1 MQCPKCAYVRK
12 PTENVPDY
20 ECPSC
25 GVIYSKYNPE
35 SERKLEEMRSRN
47 SQRSSS
53 IAADEAASSAKPWR
67 PFDTHPLFLVA
78 MLGGVFIIAWG
89 YGSHKARSPEPTPV
103 ERVTQD
109 MKNGAQASIKLAGY
123 RCDDISFMG
132 QLAFKNGFR
141 ITCNADRYV
150 YEFVDEG
157 GRWVVHLN

>member
-1 MQCPKCAYVRK
+1 MQCPKCSYVRK
-12 PTENVPDY
+12 PTDAAPDY

-35 SERKLEEMRSRN
+35 AERKLAEIRSRN
-47 SQRSSS
+47 QQLSVDK
-53 IAADEAASSAKPWR
+53 AAVSAKPWR
-67 PFDTHPLFLVA
+67 PFDLHPLLLLS
-78 MLGGVFIIAWG
+78 MLGGVFVIAWIF
-89 YGSHKARSPEPTPV
+89 GSLKASSPKPRQIETPPAI
-103 ERVTQD
+103 TQD
-109 MKNGAQASIKLAGY
+109 QRNGAQISIKLAGY

-141 ITCNADRYV
+141 VTCNADRYV